1 MEVVPQHHNLPFVT
15 SCSSSP
21 PPPPP
26 QQVPPP
32 SSDCVTVA
40 TDTPSSINRI
50 LSYDL
55 QISVDNFA
63 LVRASLASM
72 HAEVLRTIKRNDVN
86 DRFKIDT
93 IHDLI
98 KRYKFDFS
106 PFKKIDRD

>member
-15 SCSSSP
+15 SCSSST

-26 QQVPPP
+26 QQVPP
-32 SSDCVTVA
+32 SSDFVTVA
-40 TDTPSSINRI
+40 TDTPSSIKRI

-93 IHDLI
+93 IHNLI
-98 KRYKFDFS
+98 KRYKFNFS
-106 PFKKIDRD
+106 LFKKIDRD